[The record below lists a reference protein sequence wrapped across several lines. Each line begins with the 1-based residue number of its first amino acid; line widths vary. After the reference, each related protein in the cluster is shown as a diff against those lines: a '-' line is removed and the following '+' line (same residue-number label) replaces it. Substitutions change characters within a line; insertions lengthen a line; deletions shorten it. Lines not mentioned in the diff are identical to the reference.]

1 MTVAGMKMY
10 RIAIGG
16 LAALLAAPLAAAQPP
31 SVQAQASA
39 RMYCVYK
46 RVTEWD
52 QDKVVARVFLSD
64 ETPEADI
71 GRAALI
77 VERAAKACGE
87 TDGLVEGRLAAA
99 RDIGMYGVAMDL
111 LAAQLIERK
120 ATQAAVDGVFEV
132 YNSLTQEERHRM
144 FEDNW
149 RSSLAFSQKLAVA
162 FAEKG
167 LPEDDLSIELG
178 YQILELSAMTEENV
192 RLFKLGEAAER

>member
-10 RIAIGG
+10 RIAIASV
-16 LAALLAAPLAAAQPP
+16 AALLAAQVAAAQPP

-39 RMYCVYK
+39 PMYCVYK
-46 RVTEWD
+46 RVSDWD

-64 ETPEADI
+64 ETPEGDI

-77 VERAAKACGE
+77 VERAAKVCAE

-132 YNSLTQEERHRM
+132 YNGLALEERHRM

-149 RSSLAFSQKLAVA
+149 RSSLAFNQKLAGA
-162 FAEKG
+162 LAGKG
-167 LPEDDLSIELG
+167 LPEDDLSVELAF
-178 YQILELSAMTEENV
+178 QILELSAMTEENV
-192 RLFKLGEAAER
+192 RLFKLGGATGG

>member
-1 MTVAGMKMY
+1 MRGIVFAVM
-10 RIAIGG
+10 IGAG
-16 LAALLAAPLAAAQPP
+16 LAVAQVAAAQPP

-39 RMYCVYK
+39 AMYCVYK

-52 QDKVVARVFLSD
+52 QAKVVAHVFLSD

-77 VERAAKACGE
+77 VERAAKVCAE
-87 TDGLVEGRLAAA
+87 TQGLADGTLAAA

-120 ATQAAVDGVFEV
+120 ATQEAVEGVFAA
-132 YNSLTQEERHRM
+132 YNGLALEERRRL

-149 RSSLAFSQKLAVA
+149 RSNLAFHQKLAAAV
-162 FAEKG
+162 AEKG
-167 LPEDDLSIELG
+167 VPEDDLSVELAF
-178 YQILELSAMTEENV
+178 QILELSAMTEENV
-192 RLFKLGEAAER
+192 RLFKLGERTGG